1 MKTSFNRRAM
11 RPLRLSLMVGA
22 WGLWLLYSRATA
34 SDVFKPDTP
43 LGLPADTWAFYVPK
57 NNPLT
62 PAKVALGKR
71 LFFETR
77 LSVDGKVSCS
87 TCHDPDRAFTDGK
100 QVAEG
105 VRGQRGTR
113 NSPTLLNVIFNTG
126 QFWDG
131 RVDSLEDQATLPL
144 INPVEMGNRSVDDVV
159 KRLSSSP
166 DYNAE
171 FETAFG
177 GRVTQA
183 RLALALAS
191 FERTLVSGDSPL
203 DRYMAGDQRALSDD
217 ARRGLAIFRGKGRCG
232 RCHSFSEQAPFFT
245 DFAFHNTGVAANN
258 PAFAELARKVFEIS
272 DKPGAPSV
280 IDSLGHEPGGQ
291 ELGRVLVTH
300 HPFDIGSYKTPS
312 LRNIALTAPYFHDG
326 SARTLAD
333 VVKFYNG
340 GGQANINRDG
350 ELDPLSLTAEEQRQL
365 VTFLEALTGDP
376 MVVRR

>member
-1 MKTSFNRRAM
+1 MKTCFNRRTL
-11 RPLRLSLMVGA
+11 RPLRLSLLVGA
-22 WGLWLLYSRATA
+22 WALWLLYSGATA

-62 PAKVALGKR
+62 PAKVELGKR
-71 LFFETR
+71 LFFEAR

-113 NSPTLLNVIFNTG
+113 NSPTLFNVIFNMG

-144 INPVEMGNRSVDDVV
+144 INPVEMGNPSVEDVV

-166 DYNAE
+166 EYNLG
-171 FETAFG
+171 FERAFG
-177 GRVTQA
+177 GPVTQA

-191 FERTLVSGDSPL
+191 FERTLVSGDSPV
-203 DRYMAGDQRALSDD
+203 DRYMAGDQRALTDD
-217 ARRGLAIFRGKGRCG
+217 ARRGLTIFRGKGRCG
-232 RCHSFSEQAPFFT
+232 RCHTFSEQAPFFT
-245 DFAFHNTGVAANN
+245 DFAYHNTGVAANN
-258 PAFAELARKVFEIS
+258 PAFAELARKAFEVS
-272 DKPGAPSV
+272 DRPGAESV
-280 IDSLGHEPGGQ
+280 IDGLGHEPGGQ

-350 ELDPLSLTAEEQRQL
+350 ELDPLSLTTEEQRQL
-365 VTFLEALTGDP
+365 VTFLEALSGET
-376 MVVRR
+376 RNH

>member
-1 MKTSFNRRAM
+1 VA
-11 RPLRLSLMVGA
+11 A
-22 WGLWLLYSRATA
+22 WGLWPLYSAATA
-34 SDVFKPDTP
+34 SDVFKPVTP
-43 LGLPADTWAFYVPK
+43 LGLPSDTWEFYVPR

-62 PAKVALGKR
+62 PAKVTLGRR
-71 LFFETR
+71 LFFEAR

-100 QVAEG
+100 KVAEG
-105 VRGQRGTR
+105 VRGLRGTR

-144 INPVEMGNRSVDDVV
+144 INPVEMGNPSVDDVV
-159 KRLSSSP
+159 KRLSSNP

-171 FETAFG
+171 FEKAFG
-177 GRVTQA
+177 GPVTA
-183 RLALALAS
+183 ASLSRALAS

-203 DRYMAGDQRALSDD
+203 DRYMAGDLSALSDE
-217 ARRGLAIFRGKGRCG
+217 ARRGLAIFRGKGRCA

-245 DFAFHNTGVAANN
+245 DFAYHNTGVAANN
-258 PAFAELARKVFEIS
+258 PAFAGLARKAFAVSE
-272 DKPGAPSV
+272 KPEAEAV
-280 IDSLGHEPGGQ
+280 IDGLGREPGGQ

-326 SARTLAD
+326 SAATLAD
-333 VVKFYNG
+333 VVRFYNG

-350 ELDPLSLTAEEQRQL
+350 ELDPLSLTIEEQRQL
-365 VTFLEALTGDP
+365 VTFLETLTGEP
-376 MVVRR
+376 VVVRGQAGK